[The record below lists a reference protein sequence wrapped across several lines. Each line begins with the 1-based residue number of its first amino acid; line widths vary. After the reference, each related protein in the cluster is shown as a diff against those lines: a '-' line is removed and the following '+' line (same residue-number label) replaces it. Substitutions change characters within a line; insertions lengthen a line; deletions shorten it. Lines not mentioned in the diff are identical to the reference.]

1 MTTATATVSAQADRS
16 TLLRRALQ
24 GDAIFGAIS
33 GVALLAAS
41 GPLSALLGIPAIALL
56 VVGAILVPY
65 AAFLWYQ
72 ATRPQIS
79 LRVAWA
85 VVFLN
90 IDWVIMSAVLLFS
103 NLVPLTPLGW
113 WDVLIVAVVVAAF
126 AEAQYFGIRRMRGA

>member
-41 GPLSALLGIPAIALL
+41 GPLSGLLGIPAIALL

-79 LRVAWA
+79 IRVAWA
-85 VVFLN
+85 VIFLN

-103 NLVPLTPLGW
+103 SLVPLTPLGW

-126 AEAQYFGIRRMRGA
+126 AEAQYFGIRRMRG